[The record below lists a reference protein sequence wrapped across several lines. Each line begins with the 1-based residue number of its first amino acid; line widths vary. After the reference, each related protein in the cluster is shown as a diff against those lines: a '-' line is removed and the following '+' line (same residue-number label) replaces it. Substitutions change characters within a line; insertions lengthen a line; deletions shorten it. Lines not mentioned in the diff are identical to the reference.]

1 MCVNLAQYLEINFTG
16 EVGDV
21 QVKLAAALK
30 RAEEAEGRAARLAL
44 DARDRGN
51 KCDALR
57 KRCHS
62 LKDELRRSKATALHN
77 VYFVQYDVTVS
88 FLAPCFQCKFCSGY
102 RVIFWGNSR
111 I

>member
-30 RAEEAEGRAARLAL
+30 RAEEAEGRAAKLAL
-44 DARDRGN
+44 DARDLGK

-62 LKDELRRSKATALHN
+62 LKDELQQKLPRRRLPGL
-77 VYFVQYDVTVS
+77 YF
-88 FLAPCFQCKFCSGY
+88 
-102 RVIFWGNSR
+102 W
-111 I
+111 

>member
-1 MCVNLAQYLEINFTG
+1 MLINFTG

-62 LKDELRRSKATALHN
+62 LKDELPRSKAAARASTK
-77 VYFVQYDVTVS
+77 V
-88 FLAPCFQCKFCSGY
+88 
-102 RVIFWGNSR
+102 R
-111 I
+111 ISEFTQNF